1 MTPDPKPTTIK
12 NAKYL
17 LWLRTQACVFCKQY
31 ANDNM
36 DVVPAHKHGGGVA
49 MKTDD
54 TLALPLCKAHHTDDD
69 VSDHKSHALLWGTI
83 WARYGKTRDEL
94 CTEHW
99 ERYQKEMSDEI

>member
-1 MTPDPKPTTIK
+1 MKPQPKPKTIK
-12 NAKYL
+12 NPKYL
-17 LWLRTQACVFCKQY
+17 LWLRTQPCVVCKQY

-69 VSDHKSHALLWGTI
+69 ISDHKDHALLWGTI
-83 WARYGKTRDEL
+83 WHRDKKTRNDL
-94 CTEHW
+94 CEEHW
-99 ERYQKEMSDEI
+99 ERYQKGGLK